1 MKAVLFDYNGTLI
14 DDDDINDEAWI
25 ATINELSEGKL
36 NAKDFYVD
44 YIGVRNVPFV
54 EAIFREL
61 DLPYDEE
68 KIMYWAKL
76 KETKYYHTISRRK
89 KRDHLKPGAEELLYY
104 LKDQNYPINMCT
116 ASLDV
121 NVDFYFDY
129 LKLGRFFDR
138 DLVVYDDG
146 ISYDKKD
153 MYIEGARRLGV
164 EVKDC
169 LIFDDS
175 PASIRKAVEAGC
187 ENLVAI
193 KKENN
198 PDLPQIRQRI
208 KDFTE
213 FDYDLL
219 DL

>member
-1 MKAVLFDYNGTLI
+1 MPHRLYT
-14 DDDDINDEAWI
+14 
-25 ATINELSEGKL
+25 
-36 NAKDFYVD
+36 DFYVD

-89 KRDHLKPGAEELLYY
+89 KRDHLKPGVEELLYY
-104 LKDQNYPINMCT
+104 LKNQNYPINMCT

-153 MYIEGARRLGV
+153 MYIE
-164 EVKDC
+164 
-169 LIFDDS
+169 
-175 PASIRKAVEAGC
+175 
-187 ENLVAI
+187 
-193 KKENN
+193 
-198 PDLPQIRQRI
+198 
-208 KDFTE
+208 
-213 FDYDLL
+213 
-219 DL
+219 

>member
-76 KETKYYHTISRRK
+76 KETKYYHNISRRK

-187 ENLVAI
+187 ENLVVI

>member
-104 LKDQNYPINMCT
+104 LKDQNCPINMCT

-138 DLVVYDDG
+138 DLIVYDDG

>member
-138 DLVVYDDG
+138 DLIVYDDG

>member
-138 DLVVYDDG
+138 DLGVYDDG

>member
-104 LKDQNYPINMCT
+104 LKNQNYPINMCT

-146 ISYDKKD
+146 ISFDKKD

-187 ENLVAI
+187 ENLVVI

-208 KDFTE
+208 KDFTG

>member
-146 ISYDKKD
+146 ISFDKKD

>member
-104 LKDQNYPINMCT
+104 LKNQNYPINMCT

-187 ENLVAI
+187 ENLVVI

-208 KDFTE
+208 KDFTG